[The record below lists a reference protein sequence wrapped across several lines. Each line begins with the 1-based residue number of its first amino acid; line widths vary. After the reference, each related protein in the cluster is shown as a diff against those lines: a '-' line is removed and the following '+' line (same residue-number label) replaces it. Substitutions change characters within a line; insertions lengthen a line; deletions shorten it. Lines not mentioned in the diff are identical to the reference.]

1 MQQNQFPERVEEVP
15 VETATTGAND
25 SEGTEI
31 KRHYPDKKDENVMRA
46 CKPKSAETSSRSE
59 DASVLVERG
68 KAETS
73 PSDDGSRKMT
83 S

>member
-1 MQQNQFPERVEEVP
+1 MDVQQNQFPERVEGVP

-25 SEGTEI
+25 SEGTET
-31 KRHYPDKKDENVMRA
+31 KRHLNVMRA
-46 CKPKSAETSSRSE
+46 CKPKSAETSSRFE

-68 KAETS
+68 KEETS